1 MNQWG
6 KDMIII
12 NSLKEIKNIDKSVVT
27 IGKFDGIH
35 KGHTVLIEKAVDLA
49 KKENLKSIVFTFKNN
64 PISYFSNILTREII
78 TEDEKMDKL
87 KSLGVDVVIDIPF
100 NKEMANISAENF
112 VKEILVDKLG
122 VKKLIIGHD
131 FAFAKNRERIIN
143 MTDIVDVGSNSL
155 IFVNQQRILAP
166 YIIKAIGDPIK
177 LESTLLG
184 NGGYVEELRNYG
196 FTVDIIGAVT
206 INNIRVSSTYVKDL
220 IYAGRVEEIKSYL
233 GRNYFIEGQV
243 IHAKQLGRTIGFPTA
258 NIKLEENLIIPKRGI
273 YATKVH
279 IGNDIYFGATN
290 IGYNPTVNG
299 EKMSIETNIL
309 KFNED
314 IYGKTIKLEFLER
327 IRDEKKFKDL
337 NELKIQL
344 KMDTNYIYKKY
355 ICKSS

>member
-131 FAFAKNRERIIN
+131 FALQKIEKE
-143 MTDIVDVGSNSL
+143 L
-155 IFVNQQRILAP
+155 QQ
-166 YIIKAIGDPIK
+166 Y
-177 LESTLLG
+177 
-184 NGGYVEELRNYG
+184 
-196 FTVDIIGAVT
+196 
-206 INNIRVSSTYVKDL
+206 
-220 IYAGRVEEIKSYL
+220 
-233 GRNYFIEGQV
+233 
-243 IHAKQLGRTIGFPTA
+243 
-258 NIKLEENLIIPKRGI
+258 
-273 YATKVH
+273 
-279 IGNDIYFGATN
+279 
-290 IGYNPTVNG
+290 
-299 EKMSIETNIL
+299 
-309 KFNED
+309 
-314 IYGKTIKLEFLER
+314 
-327 IRDEKKFKDL
+327 
-337 NELKIQL
+337 
-344 KMDTNYIYKKY
+344 
-355 ICKSS
+355 